1 MENIHNLAQKSTK
14 VWHRLW
20 NPELSK
26 YSFSGRFLTF
36 ETFGKKIMLHVF
48 HMHAHVFAALF
59 ARRCNFACLCIV
71 AFMHVLPCLWNRTL
85 SKIWSP
91 RTLLRYIVR
100 RLQKATKQ
108 AKVTRRLKHSETVE
122 EHVYHC
128 LFFCFFKCSLFIQLL
143 LLSSRETPIPWR
155 APPTTCRGFPKLRRH
170 RSCSGRVPHTIWR
183 RRRWRP
189 GVTRDLSPEKLRF
202 HRGKPSH
209 VVRISPCFFRI
220 SLSKIG
226 KFEGI

>member
-1 MENIHNLAQKSTK
+1 MPLEPNTIQNMVSAHASSVYCAAPAKGYETGKGDATS
-14 VWHRLW
+14 
-20 NPELSK
+20 
-26 YSFSGRFLTF
+26 
-36 ETFGKKIMLHVF
+36 ETF
-48 HMHAHVFAALF
+48 
-59 ARRCNFACLCIV
+59 
-71 AFMHVLPCLWNRTL
+71 WNRRRTCL
-85 SKIWSP
+85 S
-91 RTLLRYIVR
+91 
-100 RLQKATKQ
+100 
-108 AKVTRRLKHSETVE
+108 
-122 EHVYHC
+122 
-128 LFFCFFKCSLFIQLL
+128 LFIFCCFFKCSLFIQLLL

-226 KFEGI
+226 KFEGIWVIWYFIG